1 MSNSVV
7 VRPCFIDPARNS
19 FNLEILEGATIADM
33 VATAFPLFGP
43 HELQF
48 VHAYVTG
55 WECPPSMWPYTRP
68 RPGQSVIL
76 MVRPAFGGGS
86 SSFLQIGIS
95 VLTMGLT
102 SAFAGPLGLAL
113 GISSQ
118 FASGLLGFGIQAIAG
133 LLLNAFIPQ
142 PHQKK
147 DKKQYSITGWKN
159 NIDPDSVVP
168 NLYGKLRFAPP
179 MCAGPYEET
188 IKDDRYLHAMFC
200 FGYGPVDITDLRIG
214 DTPFEHYHD
223 FQIEIHHGYADGY
236 FPDTPP
242 TPYSIPD
249 SQPFSLYSQQV
260 IEDTF
265 TMTLQYEEDVDDTP
279 LPSNHV
285 TAGNTTF
292 VQLDF
297 HFPEGLYHTNH
308 LGDVKSAGVII
319 KIEYRKIL
327 TDTWVLI
334 TELHISKHKTKP
346 FFKSFDWI
354 PPERAQYEMR
364 CTRLNIEQASARKHT
379 QCDWV
384 AVRSFRPE
392 YPLNFPWPLA
402 VVVIKMRAT
411 KQVQGML
418 DNFNALASRRIPDWD
433 PPTQTWIERPTSNP
447 GSAYRHELQGNH
459 WAFPRTD
466 DQIDLEE
473 IQAFHEFC
481 TLKGLT
487 YDRLIDKES
496 EWRDNLQEICAAGR
510 ATPQDRGDKWSV
522 IVDTPRTVVMA
533 HITPRNSFNFE
544 WNTVYAQPPDA
555 FRVKFLDKTN
565 DYIEATR
572 DIPWPDYV
580 GDPVRLETIDLP
592 GYVEAGL
599 VYREARR
606 RQLEIQLRPHRY
618 IVSQDIE
625 SVINIRG
632 DLVYLNHDV
641 LDVRQKSSRVRSIR
655 TAETSH
661 IIELEDTVDMQNG
674 VDYVAVFRTM
684 LDNVTD
690 SDIQPATSLR
700 RSIRTVPGETR
711 FLSFTGPGDI
721 PKVGDL
727 VAFGTSAKVTIECL
741 IKSIESNDN
750 LTARLTLLPH
760 APELE
765 FLADNVT
772 IPPWDGAVGEA
783 SGSVIV
789 APAVP
794 IITNIISGEDTESD
808 DVVVEIA
815 PGNNIVPVYGYDLQ
829 HRLQGMSTWSTVSV
843 GAGAGTVEFSGY
855 VYGDVIEIQARA
867 VGVTGLTS
875 AWTTPIVT
883 HVFGQNNLVPPENVT
898 AFASPF
904 QVNDTT
910 DGVRITINFDEPFRT
925 DLTYV
930 VHWRIKDIDPAN
942 PGIQFGEWNEEIHN
956 EPLVADAG
964 RLQIS
969 TLQVM
974 GDTILQVQ
982 IAAVDPEGT
991 RSAWA
996 PATPI
1001 NVDTTMAALILLALD
1016 LGVALQLD
1024 NPDYVLRI

>member
-1 MSNSVV
+1 MSNSVI

-33 VATAFPLFGP
+33 VSIAFPLYGS

-55 WECPPSMWPYTRP
+55 WECPHDMWDYKPMS
-68 RPGQSVIL
+68 GQAVIL

-168 NLYGKLRFAPP
+168 NLYGTLRFAPP

-236 FPDTPP
+236 FPDPPP

-249 SQPFSLYSQQV
+249 SQPFSLYNQQV

-265 TMTLQYEEDVDDTP
+265 TMTLQYEEGVDDTP
-279 LPSNHV
+279 LPSHHV

-292 VQLDF
+292 IQLDF

-308 LGDVKSAGVII
+308 QGDVKSAGVII

-346 FFKSFDWI
+346 FFKSFDWT

-447 GSAYRHELQGNH
+447 ASAYRHELQGNH

-466 DQIDLEE
+466 DQIDLAE

-481 TLKGLT
+481 TLKVLT
-487 YDRLIDKES
+487 YDRLLDKES
-496 EWRDNLQEICAAGR
+496 EWRDNLQEICGAGR

-522 IVDTPRTVVMA
+522 IVDTPRTVVMS

-580 GDPVRLETIDLP
+580 GDPVRLETVDLP

-618 IVSQDIE
+618 VVSQDIE

-641 LDVRQKSSRVRSIR
+641 LDVRQKASRVRSIR
-655 TAETSH
+655 KAETSF
-661 IIELEDTVDMQNG
+661 IVELEDMVSMEND
-674 VDYVAVFRTM
+674 VDYVAVFRTIP
-684 LDNVTD
+684 DNATD
-690 SDIQPATSLR
+690 TDLQPATSLR
-700 RSIRTVPGETR
+700 RSIRTVPGETS

-727 VAFGTSAKVTIECL
+727 VSFGTAAKVTIECL

-772 IPPWDGAVGEA
+772 LPPWDGAVGEA

-794 IITNIISGEDTESD
+794 IITNVISGEDTESN

-829 HRLQGMSTWSTVSV
+829 HRLQGTSTWTTVSV
-843 GAGAGTVEFSGY
+843 GAGSGTVEFGGY

-875 AWTTPIVT
+875 AYTSPILV
-883 HVFGQNNLVPPENVT
+883 HVFGQNNLVAPANVT
-898 AFASPF
+898 VVAMPF
-904 QVNDTT
+904 QVNNAA
-910 DGVRITINFDEPFRT
+910 DGVRLLVAFDTPFRT

-930 VHWRIKDIDPAN
+930 IRWRVKDVDPLVAGDQ
-942 PGIQFGEWNEEIHN
+942 PGPWLEEIHN
-956 EPLVADAG
+956 EILTPDSG
-964 RLQIS
+964 RIEI
-969 TLQVM
+969 TTDVVF
-974 GDTILQVQ
+974 GDTFLEVE
-982 IAAVDPEGT
+982 IAAIDPDDI
-991 RSAWA
+991 RSPWSL
-996 PATPI
+996 PVV
-1001 NVDTTMAALILLALD
+1001 VDTTSVGFRLLE
-1016 LGVALQLD
+1016 VAPGIVVQLRS
-1024 NPDYVLRI
+1024 PDVVLRF